1 MPILSSKRQITLP
14 ASQCEELG
22 IQPGDEVECL
32 VADGQITII
41 KKVKGAAE
49 GILSHIKP
57 QVDISDDESLHSG
70 LQ

>member
-14 ASQCEELG
+14 ANQCEELG
-22 IQPGDEVECL
+22 IQPGDEVECF

-41 KKVKGAAE
+41 KKIKGSAE

-57 QVDISDDESLHSG
+57 QADISDDESLQSG

>member
-14 ASQCEELG
+14 VSQCEELG
-22 IQPGDEVECL
+22 IQPGDEVECF

-41 KKVKGAAE
+41 KKIKGAAE
-49 GILSHIKP
+49 GILSHVKP
-57 QVDISDDESLHSG
+57 QVDISDDESLQSA

>member
-14 ASQCEELG
+14 VSQCEELG
-22 IQPGDEVECL
+22 IQPGDELECF

-41 KKVKGAAE
+41 KKIKGAAE
-49 GILSHIKP
+49 GILSHVKP
-57 QVDISDDESLHSG
+57 QVDISDDESLQSA